1 MSPKTTSSRSSPA
14 RAARSESVS
23 TRDHIRVG
31 IDVGGTT
38 IKGAA
43 VDTQTGKLLTQVQS
57 ADTPDRPSPDRVG
70 EVAAELTSVLSP
82 SGAIGCALPGVVGA
96 DRLLRAPNLAA
107 EWADP
112 GALTALKAHLGAD
125 AVVVNDADAV
135 GLAELRFSQVSDA
148 RGLTIVLTFGTGIG
162 SALIFNGE
170 LIANAELGELSGPT
184 GPFEHVASGR
194 AITTNDL
201 SPQQWATAAQPY
213 FDELEKLLS
222 PTQWIVS
229 GGLSKSFD
237 EYFARVRLDQPI
249 RVAHLGEH
257 TGIVGAALAANGLG
271 PNQTTRA

>member
-1 MSPKTTSSRSSPA
+1 M
-14 RAARSESVS
+14 S

-38 IKGAA
+38 IKAAA
-43 VDTQTGKLLTQVQS
+43 VDTQTGRLLTQVQQ

-70 EVAAELTSVLSP
+70 AVAAELIASLSP

-96 DRLLRAPNLAA
+96 DCLRRAPNLAA

-112 GALTALKAHLGAD
+112 GALTELKAHLGTD

-170 LIANAELGELSGPT
+170 LIANAELGELSGPNDT
-184 GPFEHVASGR
+184 FEHVASGR

-222 PTQWIVS
+222 PAQWIVS

-237 EYFARVRLDQPI
+237 EYFARVHLDQPI

-257 TGIVGAALAANGLG
+257 TGIVGAALAANGLS
-271 PNQTTRA
+271 PNQTTRT